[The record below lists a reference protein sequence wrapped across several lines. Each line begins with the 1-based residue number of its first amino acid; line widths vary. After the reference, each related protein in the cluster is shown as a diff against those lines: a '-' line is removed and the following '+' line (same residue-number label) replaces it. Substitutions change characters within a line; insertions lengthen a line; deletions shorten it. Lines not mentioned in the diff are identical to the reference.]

1 MLHFVWYISLAA
13 FILVLNHACFSSVTL
28 NKMLTRVRKRE
39 KEIEEEREG
48 DELAEKER
56 EIERDI
62 SKL

>member
-1 MLHFVWYISLAA
+1 MLHFVWYIPLAA

-62 SKL
+62 CKF